1 MTQKRKARPAGSA
14 AEQAKQGNHRI
25 SGNPR
30 IDFITGRRKIS
41 SLLNYGQE
49 NAVNRRYLEAITGLD
64 GRTVRLLIER
74 ERRGGMPILSD
85 NSSGYFLPGSEL
97 ERAAFVCS
105 MKHRAG
111 EIIKTARAI
120 EEAK

>member
-1 MTQKRKARPAGSA
+1 MTQKRKACPAGSA
-14 AEQAKQGNHRI
+14 AEQAKGENHQI
-25 SGNPR
+25 SRNPR

-85 NSSGYFLPGSEL
+85 NLHGYFLPGSEL

>member
-14 AEQAKQGNHRI
+14 AEQAKGENHRI

-49 NAVNRRYLEAITGLD
+49 NAVNRRHLEAITGLD

-85 NSSGYFLPGSEL
+85 NSSGYFLPGNEL